1 MGDLGR
7 RFVAA
12 VAWLGV
18 VTGILTLVAVGG
30 AASGV
35 RVPAPDPVIQAPSAT
50 PITVTLEAVADAYVD
65 NGMPNNNYGGAQQ
78 LFASLYGEFNNLQ
91 QVLARFN
98 LSSIPAGA
106 TVQSATARF
115 YQVSGSGLSSVT
127 LNLGRAGASWTEY
140 GVTFN
145 NRPTQYL
152 VGSAAVGTG
161 AGWKSW
167 DATSLV
173 TSWLN
178 GTHPN
183 YGLGITGP
191 VTGSLWL
198 RQFSSREG
206 SAAPQ
211 LVVTYLAPTPT
222 PTPTRT
228 PTRTA
233 TPTRTPTRTPT
244 APPTATATP
253 SRTPT
258 ATATPTRTP
267 TRTPTA
273 GATPS
278 PTPTRTP
285 TAIFTPTPSPTRTPT
300 PTATPSRTPTGT
312 PTVTPVPTW
321 TPTRTPTRTPT
332 PTPTQGPGCPDAW
345 EPNDTFATA
354 AQLAPLDPAG
364 YRAFICSPGD
374 QDYFRFYVALND
386 EIRVTLDELPFD
398 YDLDLYAPY
407 SSSTPIA
414 SSRNSGTAA
423 ESIQFRARDYSG
435 EYRVR
440 VVSASG
446 GFSTSQPYHLVVHVI
461 PAAEVAF
468 VVTTTDD
475 TDDGACTLGHCSLRE
490 AINAANAWTAAASAS
505 PGAAPAPTP
514 VPTPTPSPSSR
525 IAFNIPDSDPG
536 FRSGAW
542 WISPETPL
550 PTIAG
555 TVAIDGSTQTAAR
568 GDTNPQGPEV
578 VLSGSR
584 AGRVANGLSFSRASG
599 SSVKGLAI
607 VLWGGAGIHA
617 DRTARLEVLGCYLGM
632 GPDGAS
638 SSSNTDGIVLVGG
651 HSQRIGG
658 PRPGEGNLIS
668 ANRQYGVHLDGTSLA
683 QVRGNIIGADRSGAI
698 DFGNSRYGIYV
709 TGNADYN
716 RIGGADAGEGN
727 LVSGSGFYG
736 IYLRGSQVAY
746 TSVLGNRIG
755 VRADGTAALPNTND
769 GVRISGASHNRIG
782 GEAAG
787 EGNLI
792 AGNGDSGVNINGGDS
807 NVVAGNQIGVSG
819 NRLLG
824 NSSHG
829 VRIEGGASLNRV
841 GPANEI
847 RGNGAHG
854 VSLLGSLTTRNTIT
868 HNNISENTEKGV
880 DLGGGVDTA
889 NERIP
894 PPIIASGPG
903 GEVRGAACPA
913 CRIDVF
919 ATVVGGGYYL
929 GEVTA
934 DAHGA
939 WSWSSTS
946 WIRDYTATATD
957 ARGNTSEF
965 TNCWDHLEPNNDFDH
980 AYPIDIRLDYVGR
993 ICHSNDVDFYSFT
1006 AKAGDI
1012 IVAELEVTQGY
1023 QLRLYDGRRRLV
1035 AQRGWGW
1042 EWSLRRI
1049 AHNVAENGTYFLEVN
1064 PNGLGSP
1071 AHPYTLS
1078 VSVSPLNLQANV
1090 WLDEG
1095 WVGAPDV
1102 YKLRPDAD
1110 GPTDRT
1116 YVEVVVEATADT
1128 SEYLGVYAS
1137 VRIPGDRFGFPV
1149 SVQHRDCTSC
1159 PGSAAAVVRVDA
1171 GHYRTFMTL
1180 AGEEAT
1186 KRRQAVFRFRI
1197 DPDDPLGHIQ
1207 PSAELRLASDG
1218 EVIARGH
1225 GPLIYV
1231 VNTLPVVMI
1240 TSRHHLYTNY
1250 DRQEAAN
1257 LLASV
1262 TQAAQGAPRGPA
1274 GSRRAAVYFVDDYS
1288 AEARGWCNLTWDP
1301 ASEDTANVVTRRI
1314 DELLED
1320 WLEDSGGD
1328 EQVVILGDDDVI
1340 PLFRRKCPCEGR
1352 ESESS
1357 STDPVLGPVVNNDYI
1372 LTDNHFADTD
1382 HSEWHKGKVEV
1393 DLGRIIGDSAA
1404 DVQRLFE
1411 SGIAGISLGSPARAV
1426 LASCDNGDLDF
1437 WGSEG
1442 VIDHVRTWGF
1452 SASSTM
1458 VDNDD
1463 WTGDDLLGALSVQ
1476 FGLFAFSDHSNPWGI
1491 GTPPKPTKGGLD
1503 GCEMAEAIDEDLARI
1518 QHPFVGI
1525 EGCRSGMTLVSNS
1538 MGDYFA
1544 REGASGYLGNGGISW
1559 SYPSGSEAY
1568 TEKLINMFWR
1578 RTMPDSGVPRS
1589 VGRALRNAKSDYY
1602 AAWGWD
1608 CRDRTAVQETT
1619 LFAVPWL
1626 TIPRPGSSSA
1636 SSMAVEGRVVAS
1648 AFPAPRALA
1657 PSSYETTLVI
1667 DAGNYAID
1675 RTTASGFDL
1684 VEINGFEQSMAAG
1697 AMLPSRQIQYRLPP
1711 GATVTGVSASRENPL
1726 DLGNLRIPVYT
1737 PGVELL
1743 GGGKPAT
1750 WAPAPASLGVV
1761 PVQAAA
1767 WEAFAVDASHQL
1779 VGITVIP
1786 VEFNAASGRAMLYRR
1801 VAVRITYT
1809 TPESLVVTGM
1819 GPATRT
1825 FLPGVSPRV
1834 FVEASN
1840 VGSATSS
1847 FTTSC
1852 RLLDAEGDEVASG
1865 TDGPFEVAAGR
1876 GVTVE
1881 AACPAVSQEGSYS
1894 ALVHVMRGTSVL
1906 GEGASVVDV
1915 LEGEISR
1922 YSTPNRVFPGSAGE
1936 FSITYSNYGT
1946 APVEARFELQIVGD
1960 TGRVW
1965 VAPEAVA
1972 RTIAAGG
1979 EETVTF
1985 VWDGSTAPVG
1995 VHAAIATVQVGTKER
2010 RAVRP
2015 VEVLVSRPVGRRVER
2030 P

>member
-1 MGDLGR
+1 M
-7 RFVAA
+7 
-12 VAWLGV
+12 
-18 VTGILTLVAVGG
+18 
-30 AASGV
+30 
-35 RVPAPDPVIQAPSAT
+35 
-50 PITVTLEAVADAYVD
+50 
-65 NGMPNNNYGGAQQ
+65 
-78 LFASLYGEFNNLQ
+78 
-91 QVLARFN
+91 
-98 LSSIPAGA
+98 
-106 TVQSATARF
+106 
-115 YQVSGSGLSSVT
+115 
-127 LNLGRAGASWTEY
+127 
-140 GVTFN
+140 
-145 NRPTQYL
+145 
-152 VGSAAVGTG
+152 
-161 AGWKSW
+161 
-167 DATSLV
+167 
-173 TSWLN
+173 
-178 GTHPN
+178 
-183 YGLGITGP
+183 
-191 VTGSLWL
+191 
-198 RQFSSREG
+198 
-206 SAAPQ
+206 
-211 LVVTYLAPTPT
+211 
-222 PTPTRT
+222 
-228 PTRTA
+228 
-233 TPTRTPTRTPT
+233 
-244 APPTATATP
+244 
-253 SRTPT
+253 
-258 ATATPTRTP
+258 
-267 TRTPTA
+267 
-273 GATPS
+273 
-278 PTPTRTP
+278 
-285 TAIFTPTPSPTRTPT
+285 
-300 PTATPSRTPTGT
+300 
-312 PTVTPVPTW
+312 
-321 TPTRTPTRTPT
+321 
-332 PTPTQGPGCPDAW
+332 
-345 EPNDTFATA
+345 
-354 AQLAPLDPAG
+354 
-364 YRAFICSPGD
+364 
-374 QDYFRFYVALND
+374 ALND

-398 YDLDLYAPY
+398 YDLDLYTPY

-414 SSRNSGTAA
+414 SSRNPGTAA

-446 GFSTSQPYHLVVHVI
+446 GFGTSQPYHLVIHVI

-550 PTIAG
+550 PAITG
-555 TVAIDGSTQTAAR
+555 TVAIDGGTQTAAR
-568 GDTNPQGPEV
+568 GDTNPHGPEV

-584 AGRVANGLSFSRASG
+584 AGRVANGLSFSRNSG

-607 VLWGGAGIHA
+607 VLWGGAGIYA
-617 DRTARLEVLGCYLGM
+617 DRAARLEVLGCYLGM

-668 ANRQYGVHLDGTSLA
+668 ANRQYGVHLNGTSLA
-683 QVRGNIIGADRSGAI
+683 QVRGNIIGADRTGTI
-698 DFGNSRYGIYV
+698 DFGNSGYGIYV
-709 TGNADYN
+709 SGNADYN
-716 RIGGADAGEGN
+716 RIGGVDAGEGN
-727 LVSGSGFYG
+727 LVSGNDFDG
-736 IYLRGSQVAY
+736 IFLSGSQVGY

-755 VRADGTAALPNTND
+755 VRADGTAALPNRND
-769 GVRISGASHNRIG
+769 GVRVSGASHNRIG

-792 AGNGDSGVNINGGDS
+792 AGNGDSGVSIDGGEF
-807 NVVAGNQIGVSG
+807 NVVAGNQIGVNG

-829 VRIEGGASLNRV
+829 VRIEDGASLNRV

-854 VSLLGSLTTRNTIT
+854 VSLWGSLTIRNTIT
-868 HNNISENTEKGV
+868 GNNISENAEKGI
-880 DLGGGVDTA
+880 DIGGGVNIA

-934 DAHGA
+934 DAQGA
-939 WSWSSTS
+939 WSWSRTS

-957 ARGNTSEF
+957 AHGNTSEF
-965 TNCWDHLEPNNDFDH
+965 TNCWDSREPDNDFDH
-980 AYPIDIRLDYVGR
+980 AHPMDIRLNYVGR

-1006 AKAGDI
+1006 ASAGDI

-1035 AQRGWGW
+1035 AQRGWSW

-1049 AHNVAENGTYFLEVN
+1049 AYNVAENGTYFLEVN

-1071 AHPYTLS
+1071 TRPYTLS
-1078 VSVSPLNLQANV
+1078 VSVEPLNLQANV

-1128 SEYLGVYAS
+1128 SDYLGVYAS
-1137 VRIPGDRFGFPV
+1137 VRIPGDRFGSPV
-1149 SVQHRDCTSC
+1149 SVQRRDCTSC
-1159 PGSAAAVVRVDA
+1159 PGSPAAVVRVEA

-1197 DPDDPLGHIQ
+1197 DPDDPLGHVQ

-1218 EVIARGH
+1218 EVIARGY

-1231 VNTLPVVMI
+1231 VNTVPVVMI

-1250 DRQEAAN
+1250 DRREAAN

-1274 GSRRAAVYFVDDYS
+1274 GSRRSAVYFVDDYS

-1314 DELLED
+1314 DEFLED

-1352 ESESS
+1352 ESESP

-1382 HSEWHKGKVEV
+1382 HSEWHKGKVEI

-1404 DVQRLFE
+1404 DMQRLFE
-1411 SGIAGISLGSPARAV
+1411 SGIAGISFGWPARAV

-1442 VIDHVRTWGF
+1442 VIDHVRAWGF

-1463 WTGDDLLGALSVQ
+1463 WTRDDLLGALSVQ

-1503 GCEMAEAIDEDLARI
+1503 GCEMADAIDENVARI

-1544 REGASGYLGNGGISW
+1544 REGASGYLGNGGISY

-1589 VGRALRNAKSDYY
+1589 VGRALRNAKTDYH

-1608 CRDRTAVQETT
+1608 CYDKTAVQETT

-1626 TIPRPGSSSA
+1626 TIPRPGSASA
-1636 SSMAVEGRVVAS
+1636 SSMAMEGRVVTS

-1657 PSSYETTLVI
+1657 PSTYEATLVI
-1667 DAGNYAID
+1667 DAASYSID
-1675 RTTASGFDL
+1675 RATASGFDL
-1684 VEINGFEQSMAAG
+1684 VAVNGFEQSMAAG
-1697 AMLPSRQIQYRLPP
+1697 AMLPSRKIQHRLPP

-1726 DLGNLRIPVYT
+1726 DLGSLRIPVYV

-1750 WAPAPASLGVV
+1750 WAPAPASLGVIPLQ
-1761 PVQAAA
+1761 PVA
-1767 WEAFAVDASHQL
+1767 WEAFAVDANHQL

-1786 VEFNAASGRAMLYRR
+1786 VEFNAASGRATLYRR
-1801 VAVRITYT
+1801 MVVRITYT
-1809 TPESLVVTGM
+1809 TAESLVVTGM

-1834 FVEASN
+1834 LVEASN
-1840 VGSATSS
+1840 VGSAASS
-1847 FTTSC
+1847 FTASC
-1852 RLLDAEGDEVASG
+1852 RLLGAEGAEVASG
-1865 TDGPFEVAAGR
+1865 TDGPFEIAAGR
-1876 GVTVE
+1876 GAIVE
-1881 AACPAVSQEGSYS
+1881 ATCPAVSQEGAYT
-1894 ALVHVMRGTSVL
+1894 ALVQVMRGTSVL
-1906 GEGASVVDV
+1906 GEGAGVVDV

-1922 YSTPNRVFPGSAGE
+1922 YSTPAWLSPGSAGN
-1936 FSITYSNYGT
+1936 FSVTYNNYT
-1946 APVEARFELQIVGD
+1946 ATPVEAKFELQIVGE

-1965 VAPEAVA
+1965 AAPGAVV
-1972 RTIAAGG
+1972 RIVAAGG

-1985 VWDGSTAPVG
+1985 TWDGSTAPVG
-1995 VHAAIATVQVGTKER
+1995 VHTAIATVQVGTKER

-2015 VEVLVSRPVGRRVER
+2015 VEVLVPRPVGRRVER